1 VDDGRV
7 LTIGD
12 FSRVTHLSIKT
23 LRHYHEVGLLE
34 PAAVDPSSGYRR
46 YALAQVPVAQVIRRF
61 RDLEMPVERVREV
74 IAAPDLATRNQLI
87 AEHLG
92 TLEKRLAEAQ
102 AAVASLKGLLGPEAG
117 PIAVEL
123 RVVPATRAL
132 GIHATVTRAEVIA
145 WWRGA
150 IGELEAVVDA
160 MALTRTGPTGG
171 MFATEL
177 FQHDQGAATVYV
189 PVDDAARPVGRATP
203 ITVPAAEL
211 AITVHRGSH
220 ADIDVTYGAL
230 GSYVTSHALSV
241 EGPVREHYVVD
252 GRTDADTAQW
262 RTEIG
267 WPVFGTRPG

>member
-1 VDDGRV
+1 M

-61 RDLEMPVERVREV
+61 RDLEMPVDRVREV
-74 IAAPDLATRNQLI
+74 LAARDLPTRNQLI
-87 AEHLG
+87 AEHLS
-92 TLEKRLAEAQ
+92 TLEKRLADAQ
-102 AAVASLKGLLGPEAG
+102 AAVASLRGLLGAEAG

-132 GIHATVTRAEVIA
+132 AIHATVARAELLA

-150 IGELEAVVDA
+150 IAELEAVVSPR
-160 MALTRTGPTGG
+160 ALPRTGPLGG
-171 MFATEL
+171 MFATAI
-177 FQHDQGAATVYV
+177 FQHDQGEATVFV
-189 PVDDAARPVGRATP
+189 PVAEAVRPVGRAVE

-211 AITVHRGSH
+211 AITVHRGPH
-220 ADIDVTYGAL
+220 VDMDVTYGAL

-252 GRTDADTAQW
+252 GRTAADSAEW

-267 WPVFGTRPG
+267 WPVFGTRPR

>member
-1 VDDGRV
+1 V

-46 YALAQVPVAQVIRRF
+46 YTLAQVPIAQVIRRF
-61 RDLEMPVERVREV
+61 RDLEMPVDRVREV
-74 IAAPDLATRNQLI
+74 LATRDLPARNRLI
-87 AEHLG
+87 AEHLS
-92 TLEKRLAEAQ
+92 TLEKRLADAQ
-102 AAVASLKGLLGPEAG
+102 AAVASLKGLLFASAG

-132 GIHATVTRAEVIA
+132 AIQATVTRADLLA

-150 IGELEAVVDA
+150 LGELEAVVSTR
-160 MALTRTGPTGG
+160 ALTRTGPSGG
-171 MFATEL
+171 MFATAI
-177 FQHDQGAATVYV
+177 FQHDQGEATVFV
-189 PVDDAARPVGRATP
+189 PVAEAGRPVGRAAG
-203 ITVPAAEL
+203 ITVPPAEL
-211 AITVHRGSH
+211 AITVHRGSY

-230 GSYVTSHALSV
+230 GSYVTHHALSM
-241 EGPVREHYVVD
+241 EGPVREHYVID
-252 GRTDADTAQW
+252 GRTAADPVEW

-267 WPVFGTRPG
+267 WPVFGTRPR

>member
-1 VDDGRV
+1 V

-74 IAAPDLATRNQLI
+74 LAAPDLTTRNRLI
-87 AEHLG
+87 AEHLD
-92 TLEKRLAEAQ
+92 TLEKRLADAQ
-102 AAVASLKGLLGPEAG
+102 AAVASLKGLLGAQAG

-132 GIHATVTRAEVIA
+132 GIHATVTRADLVA
-145 WWRGA
+145 WWHGA
-150 IGELEAVVDA
+150 VGELEAVVA
-160 MALTRTGPTGG
+160 AKALTRTGPTGG
-171 MFATEL
+171 MFATDL
-177 FQHDQGAATVYV
+177 FQHERGEATVFV
-189 PVDDAARPVGRATP
+189 PVAEAPRAVGRAAE

-211 AITVHRGSH
+211 AITVHHGSH

-241 EGPVREHYVVD
+241 EGPVREHYLVD
-252 GRTDADTAQW
+252 ARTAADTAAW
-262 RTEIG
+262 RTELG
-267 WPVFGTRPG
+267 WPVFGTRPR

>member
-1 VDDGRV
+1 V

-12 FSRVTHLSIKT
+12 FSRITHLSIKT

-34 PAAVDPSSGYRR
+34 PAAVDPGSGYRR
-46 YALAQVPVAQVIRRF
+46 YALAQIPVAQVIRRF
-61 RDLEMPVERVREV
+61 RDLEMPVDRVRAV
-74 IAAPDLATRNQLI
+74 LAARDLATRNRII
-87 AEHLG
+87 ADHLG
-92 TLEKRLAEAQ
+92 ALEQRLADAQ
-102 AAVASLKGLLGPEAG
+102 AAVASLKALLGAEAG

-123 RVVPATRAL
+123 RVAPATQAL
-132 GIHATVTRAEVIA
+132 GIHATVTRADLLA

-160 MALTRTGPTGG
+160 AGLTRTGPTGG

-177 FQHDQGAATVYV
+177 FQHDRGEAMVYV
-189 PVDDAARPVGRATP
+189 PVVGAPKPVGRAAG

-211 AITVHRGSH
+211 AITVHRGSY

-230 GSYVTSHALSV
+230 GSYVMGHALGV
-241 EGPVREHYVVD
+241 EGPVREHYLVD
-252 GRTDADTAQW
+252 GRTASETAAW

-267 WPVFGTRPG
+267 WPVFGTRPP

>member
-1 VDDGRV
+1 V

-46 YALAQVPVAQVIRRF
+46 YALAQIPVAQVIRRF

-74 IAAPDLATRNQLI
+74 LAAQDLATRNRLI
-87 AEHLG
+87 AEHLA

-102 AAVASLKGLLGPEAG
+102 AAVASLKGLLGAQPA
-117 PIAVEL
+117 PLAVEL

-132 GIHATVTRAEVIA
+132 GIQATVTRADLLA

-160 MALTRTGPTGG
+160 HGPTRTGPTGG
-171 MFATEL
+171 MFATDL
-177 FQHDQGAATVYV
+177 FQHDRGEATVFV
-189 PVDDAARPVGRATP
+189 PVAKTPKPVGRAAE

-252 GRTDADTAQW
+252 GRTASETAEW
-262 RTEIG
+262 RTELG
-267 WPVFGTRPG
+267 WPVFGTRPR